1 MKQTHLLRNSYRFLI
16 DLVYPNRCPCC
27 NQVIAWDAWI
37 CEACQIETALNP
49 DTVCSGCGKP
59 FDDCMCL
66 ESLAFDGAMTVSR
79 YEGRARQGI
88 LQLKQ
93 AENLNFAN
101 YTGTVLGERILQK
114 PDWMMADAIVPV
126 PMQQHQWI
134 LRGKNPAERIAN
146 AISFVT
152 KIPVRTDLL
161 WKKPGGIPQ
170 HTLNAEQ
177 RRTNVLQFASA
188 GKSLKGYI
196 FILCDDVLTTGS
208 TANYCA
214 SLLKQCGAERVYV
227 ATATTTTKIKV

>member
-49 DTVCSGCGKP
+49 DTICSGCGKP
-59 FDDCMCL
+59 FDDCMCS
-66 ESLAFDGAMTVSR
+66 ESLAFEGAMAVSR

-101 YTGTVLGERILQK
+101 YTGAVLGERILQK

-134 LRGKNPAERIAN
+134 LRGKNPAERIAIRRTPFLQSVFTTLSVMSSFTK
-146 AISFVT
+146 AHTASKPALSSAERGRSFVS
-152 KIPVRTDLL
+152 K
-161 WKKPGGIPQ
+161 
-170 HTLNAEQ
+170 
-177 RRTNVLQFASA
+177 
-188 GKSLKGYI
+188 
-196 FILCDDVLTTGS
+196 
-208 TANYCA
+208 
-214 SLLKQCGAERVYV
+214 
-227 ATATTTTKIKV
+227 

>member
-1 MKQTHLLRNSYRFLI
+1 MKQTHLLQNSYRFLI

-59 FDDCMCL
+59 FDDCMCS
-66 ESLAFDGAMTVSR
+66 ESLAFDGAMAVSR

-101 YTGTVLGERILQK
+101 YTGAVLGERILQK

-134 LRGKNPAERIAN
+134 LRGTHCKCDFFCHKDSGSYGFALEKAGRNSAAYVECRTTAYQCF
-146 AISFVT
+146 AICIGWKIT
-152 KIPVRTDLL
+152 KGLYF
-161 WKKPGGIPQ
+161 
-170 HTLNAEQ
+170 H
-177 RRTNVLQFASA
+177 FM
-188 GKSLKGYI
+188 
-196 FILCDDVLTTGS
+196 
-208 TANYCA
+208 
-214 SLLKQCGAERVYV
+214 
-227 ATATTTTKIKV
+227 

>member
-1 MKQTHLLRNSYRFLI
+1 MKQTHLLQNSYRFLI

-59 FDDCMCL
+59 FDDCMCS
-66 ESLAFDGAMTVSR
+66 ESLAFDGAMAVSR

-101 YTGTVLGERILQK
+101 YTGAVLGERILQK

-170 HTLNAEQ
+170 HTLNAE
-177 RRTNVLQFASA
+177 
-188 GKSLKGYI
+188 
-196 FILCDDVLTTGS
+196 
-208 TANYCA
+208 
-214 SLLKQCGAERVYV
+214 
-227 ATATTTTKIKV
+227 

>member
-59 FDDCMCL
+59 FDDCMCS

-161 WKKPGGIPQ
+161 
-170 HTLNAEQ
+170 
-177 RRTNVLQFASA
+177 
-188 GKSLKGYI
+188 
-196 FILCDDVLTTGS
+196 
-208 TANYCA
+208 
-214 SLLKQCGAERVYV
+214 
-227 ATATTTTKIKV
+227 

>member
-59 FDDCMCL
+59 FDDCMCS

-134 LRGKNPAERIAN
+134 LRGTNPAETGLDDGGCHCSSTDAAASVDFTGKESGGTHCKCDFFWHKDSGSYGFALEKAGRNSA
-146 AISFVT
+146 AYVEC
-152 KIPVRTDLL
+152 RT
-161 WKKPGGIPQ
+161 
-170 HTLNAEQ
+170 A
-177 RRTNVLQFASA
+177 A
-188 GKSLKGYI
+188 Y
-196 FILCDDVLTTGS
+196 
-208 TANYCA
+208 
-214 SLLKQCGAERVYV
+214 
-227 ATATTTTKIKV
+227 

>member
-59 FDDCMCL
+59 FDDCMCS

-101 YTGTVLGERILQK
+101 YTGTVLG
-114 PDWMMADAIVPV
+114 
-126 PMQQHQWI
+126 
-134 LRGKNPAERIAN
+134 GTNPAETGLDDGGCHC
-146 AISFVT
+146 SS
-152 KIPVRTDLL
+152 TDAAASVDFTG
-161 WKKPGGIPQ
+161 KESGGT
-170 HTLNAEQ
+170 HCKCNFFCHKDSGSYRFALEKAGRNSAAYAEC
-177 RRTNVLQFASA
+177 R
-188 GKSLKGYI
+188 
-196 FILCDDVLTTGS
+196 
-208 TANYCA
+208 
-214 SLLKQCGAERVYV
+214 
-227 ATATTTTKIKV
+227 ATAYQCFAIYISWEIIERLYFHFM

>member
-59 FDDCMCL
+59 FDDCMCS

-126 PMQQHQWI
+126 PMQQHQ
-134 LRGKNPAERIAN
+134 
-146 AISFVT
+146 
-152 KIPVRTDLL
+152 
-161 WKKPGGIPQ
+161 
-170 HTLNAEQ
+170 
-177 RRTNVLQFASA
+177 
-188 GKSLKGYI
+188 
-196 FILCDDVLTTGS
+196 
-208 TANYCA
+208 
-214 SLLKQCGAERVYV
+214 
-227 ATATTTTKIKV
+227 

>member
-1 MKQTHLLRNSYRFLI
+1 M
-16 DLVYPNRCPCC
+16 
-27 NQVIAWDAWI
+27 A
-37 CEACQIETALNP
+37 
-49 DTVCSGCGKP
+49 
-59 FDDCMCL
+59 
-66 ESLAFDGAMTVSR
+66 VSR

-170 HTLNAEQ
+170 HTLNA
-177 RRTNVLQFASA
+177 
-188 GKSLKGYI
+188 
-196 FILCDDVLTTGS
+196 
-208 TANYCA
+208 
-214 SLLKQCGAERVYV
+214 
-227 ATATTTTKIKV
+227 

>member
-1 MKQTHLLRNSYRFLI
+1 M
-16 DLVYPNRCPCC
+16 
-27 NQVIAWDAWI
+27 
-37 CEACQIETALNP
+37 
-49 DTVCSGCGKP
+49 CS
-59 FDDCMCL
+59 
-66 ESLAFDGAMTVSR
+66 ESLAFEGAMAVSR

-101 YTGTVLGERILQK
+101 YTGAVLGERILQK